1 MSSEGWKEQREN
13 NWVVWLTEQGGEIF
27 LGLAPT
33 FSRVGRRRFCVLG
46 EFQSDGPNGVGI
58 WMDVDLVQE
67 IEVPSNT
74 VTDAWQVEPAI
85 MPNPVGIHR
94 IYSAWRTVR
103 QNRLYAD

>member
-1 MSSEGWKEQREN
+1 MANN
-13 NWVVWLTEQGGEIF
+13 NWAVWLTEQGGEIF

-33 FSRVGRRRFCVLG
+33 STRVGRRRFCVLG

-67 IEVPSNT
+67 IEIPSNT
-74 VTDAWQVEPAI
+74 DRHLASQPAI

-94 IYSAWRTVR
+94 IYSAWRTSR
-103 QNRLYAD
+103 QNRFYAD

>member
-1 MSSEGWKEQREN
+1 MMANN

-58 WMDVDLVQE
+58 WLDVELVQE
-67 IEVPSNT
+67 FEIPSNT
-74 VTDAWQVEPAI
+74 VTDTWQV
-85 MPNPVGIHR
+85 NPRSCLILWGYIAYIQRGEQVGKIGFTPT
-94 IYSAWRTVR
+94 SSK
-103 QNRLYAD
+103 